1 MKLEQVQLRIEPE
14 LRLKLQALA
23 DEDQRSLAS
32 MVRKIVRAAIV
43 PPSAGANAGGAR

>member
-1 MKLEQVQLRIEPE
+1 MKLEQVQVRIEPE
-14 LRLKLQALA
+14 LRSKLQALA

-43 PPSAGANAGGAR
+43 TDPASANAGGAR